1 MAKVFNW
8 VKEHRALSAL
18 FVVLLCMPLIFMNYS
33 YGLMICCFIEIYV
46 IGSSG
51 YDILQGYAGQVSMG
65 HAAFYAIGAY
75 GTFLMNS
82 HLNIPPFTGILIS
95 CLLSAGLGALLAYPA
110 SNLKSSFLALATQ
123 AFNQIIYQ
131 ILIHSP
137 GGITGDHLGIFGT
150 KLRILGIPFDNYTA
164 FYYFG
169 LVCVF
174 LFIAAKIGMVHSRFG
189 RAIQAIKQ
197 NPHAAEGMGVDT
209 RKYKII
215 AFAVS
220 AFYFAFAG
228 GMYATLVGYIS
239 PDSFTIAKSLQ
250 LLTMLMLGGTCSI
263 AGPILGSIV
272 ITLLNELLR
281 GYQEYQMLVYG
292 IVLLLVILVMP
303 AGLLGTYNNLKASW
317 AAKRAAKK
325 GETQNA

>member
-1 MAKVFNW
+1 MKKVLDWIKNH
-8 VKEHRALSAL
+8 KAMTML
-18 FVVLLCMPLIFMNYS
+18 FVLLLLIPVFFMNFS
-33 YGLMICCFIEIYV
+33 YGVMICCFIEIYI

-65 HAAFYAIGAY
+65 HAAFYAMGAY
-75 GTFLMNS
+75 GTFLMHNYWKVPS
-82 HLNIPPFTGILIS
+82 FLGMLIS
-95 CLLSAGLGALLAYPA
+95 CVLAAGVGALLAYPA
-110 SNLKSSFLALATQ
+110 SKLKGSFLALATQ

-131 ILIHSP
+131 FLIHSP
-137 GGITGDHLGIFGT
+137 KGITGDHLGIFSDHLKIFGVS
-150 KLRILGIPFDNYTA
+150 LENYTA

-169 LVCVF
+169 LAFVVM
-174 LFIAAKIGMVHSRFG
+174 FILLKIGMVNSRFG

-228 GMYATLVGYIS
+228 GMYGVLVGYIS

-272 ITLLNELLR
+272 ITLMNEALR
-281 GYQEYQMLVYG
+281 SYQEYQMLVYG
-292 IVLLLVILVMP
+292 ITLLIVILVMP
-303 AGLLGTYNNLKASW
+303 AGLLGTFNELKARW
-317 AAKRAAKK
+317 QKK
-325 GETQNA
+325 HPKKEEEHA